1 VFKRLF
7 SESASQTA
15 WVATDDTVFK
25 VWLEYPS
32 STCEIGIRDYILIHY
47 FDSPTLPDIRQVTLG
62 QTYSIDI
69 FANYLIGIPVTNG
82 KQTFYGVMFSIN
94 H

>member
-1 VFKRLF
+1 
-7 SESASQTA
+7 
-15 WVATDDTVFK
+15 

-47 FDSPTLPDIRQVTLG
+47 FDSPTLPDIRHTYTRFNALSPSDTHALSTAIQVTLG

-69 FANYLIGIPVTNG
+69 FVNYLIGIPVTNG
-82 KQTFYGVMFSIN
+82 QQTFYGVMFSIN